1 MHARGLEA
9 RPLEDGIAEMID
21 EGEIGPRDDP
31 KARGKMMAEKY
42 QEDAKKA
49 RTWATKLQSKLSKE
63 QDASKDQGSVELLE
77 EEMQEVRGEMRKQT
91 TLLKV
96 KDRLLAE
103 SREHHQKGL
112 GKVKAELEDLRQKLE
127 QSEKRVKELGGDSS
141 ASGGAKALKKK
152 KKSPY
157 EA

>member
-1 MHARGLEA
+1 MSATARVELLEKKNQS
-9 RPLEDGIAEMID
+9 LEDRVG
-21 EGEIGPRDDP
+21 GL
-31 KARGKMMAEKY
+31 KMMAEKY